1 MAKRQKS
8 APDESQKKRHP
19 HWDQIVSYAYLR
31 MMGRTQVEG
40 AKGVGRSRRTVQ
52 GWEADTELWQA
63 ARAEARERW
72 FNDVEDASRR
82 AVLNSIKAGN
92 AQLAKEM
99 LERLDERLAPP
110 TIKHKLSGKVGM
122 VHILANLP
130 EAEIERLESLSDEE
144 LAVEIERLEAGAD
157 GDA

>member
-72 FNDVEDASRR
+72 FADVEDASRR
-82 AVLNSIKAGN
+82 AVLNSVNAGN
-92 AQLAKEM
+92 ATLGMEI

-110 TIKHKLSGKVGM
+110 KQRHEHTGKEGGPIKVEVYADVDG
-122 VHILANLP
+122 LP
-130 EAEIERLESLSDEE
+130 EVGEE
-144 LAVEIERLEAGAD
+144 
-157 GDA
+157 